1 MKIALIYATKT
12 GHSKKIA
19 EAIAKELQI
28 TAQNITSQ
36 PKLEEIDI
44 LFIVGGIYGGQSLPG
59 LITFIENLD
68 NNVVQK
74 AALVTS
80 CVSKNSKQDDVRSLL
95 NDKKI
100 IVVNDELICQ
110 GSFLLFGLG
119 HPNKTDISS
128 AVSFSKQIIS
138 I

>member
-1 MKIALIYATKT
+1 MKIALIYATKS

-19 EAIAKELQI
+19 EAIANELQI

-59 LITFIENLD
+59 LTTFIENLD
-68 NNVVQK
+68 NNAVKKV
-74 AALVTS
+74 ALVTS
-80 CVSKNSKQDDVRSLL
+80 CVSKNSKQDDIRSLL

-100 IVVNDELICQ
+100 IVVNDEFICQ
-110 GSFLLFGLG
+110 GSFLLFGVG

-128 AVSFSKQIIS
+128 SVSFAKQIIS